1 VVFLSNVVIFRCTFV
16 MKLLTSRLQHTMT
29 KQEFVFRVMPL
40 KDKLFR
46 LARRIL
52 DEIEAEDIV
61 QDVFVKLWAKRDEI
75 EQYRSIDAFAM
86 VVTKNLCLDK
96 VKSKA
101 YQNGKITDWN
111 EPIDHRSPERMTELK
126 DDVKMVHQVISTL
139 PEQQK
144 LIVQMRDVEDMDYEE
159 ISEVLKM
166 SVNTI
171 RVNLSRARKA
181 IRDQVIKTHN
191 YEYHGN

>member
-1 VVFLSNVVIFRCTFV
+1 
-16 MKLLTSRLQHTMT
+16 MT
-29 KQEFVFRVMPL
+29 KQEFVYRVMPL

-52 DEIEAEDIV
+52 NEIEAEDIV
-61 QDVFVKLWAKRDEI
+61 QDVYIKLWAKRTDM
-75 EQYRSIDAFAM
+75 EQYRSIEAFAM

-96 VKSKA
+96 LKSKA
-101 YQNGKITDWN
+101 YQNDKMTDWN
-111 EPIDHRSPERMTELK
+111 EPIDSRSPHRIAELK

-144 LIVQMRDVEDMDYEE
+144 LIVQMRDVEEMEYDE
-159 ISEVLKM
+159 IAEVLKM
-166 SVNTI
+166 NVNAI

-181 IRDQVIKTHN
+181 IRDQIQKTHN

>member
-1 VVFLSNVVIFRCTFV
+1 
-16 MKLLTSRLQHTMT
+16 MT
-29 KQEFVFRVMPL
+29 KQEFVYRVMPL
-40 KDKLFR
+40 KDKMFR

-52 DEIEAEDIV
+52 NEIEAEDIV
-61 QDVFVKLWAKRDEI
+61 QDVFIKLWAKRAEI

-96 VKSKA
+96 LKSKA
-101 YQNGKITDWN
+101 YQNDKMTDWN
-111 EPIDHRSPERMTELK
+111 EPIDNKSPYRIAELK
-126 DDVKMVHQVISTL
+126 DDVKMVHRLISTL

-144 LIVQMRDVEDMDYEE
+144 MIVQMRDVEEMEYEE
-159 ISEVLKM
+159 IAEVLKM
-166 SVNTI
+166 NVNAI

-181 IRDQVIKTHN
+181 IRDEMTKTHN

>member
-1 VVFLSNVVIFRCTFV
+1 
-16 MKLLTSRLQHTMT
+16 
-29 KQEFVFRVMPL
+29 MPL

-61 QDVFVKLWAKRDEI
+61 QDVYIKLWAKRDEI
-75 EQYRSIDAFAM
+75 EQYRSIEAFAM
-86 VVTKNLCLDK
+86 VATKNLCLDK
-96 VKSKA
+96 LKSKA
-101 YQNGKITDWN
+101 YQNNKITDWN
-111 EPIDHRSPERMTELK
+111 EPIESRSPHRIAELK
-126 DDVKMVHQVISTL
+126 DDVKIVHQVISTL

-144 LIVQMRDVEDMDYEE
+144 LIVQMRDIEEMDYEE
-159 ISEVLKM
+159 IAEVLKM
-166 SVNTI
+166 NVNAI